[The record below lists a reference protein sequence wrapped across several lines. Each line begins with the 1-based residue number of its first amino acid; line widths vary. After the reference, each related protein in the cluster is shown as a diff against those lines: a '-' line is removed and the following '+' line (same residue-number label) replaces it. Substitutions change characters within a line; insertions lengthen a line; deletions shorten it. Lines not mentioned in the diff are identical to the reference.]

1 MYASHPLKVEEVF
14 LEGLSGL
21 CLLALV
27 DDVWVLLI
35 ATALIV
41 LTAMGLPVPQTH
53 PAEVYTGTTL
63 KTGKTRRSQCQM
75 GCIRLE
81 CVKSA
86 ERWGK

>member
-27 DDVWVLLI
+27 DDVWVLLV

-53 PAEVYTGTTL
+53 PAEVYTHSDADISE
-63 KTGKTRRSQCQM
+63 KT
-75 GCIRLE
+75 I
-81 CVKSA
+81 
-86 ERWGK
+86 

>member
-27 DDVWVLLI
+27 DDVWVLLV

-53 PAEVYTGTTL
+53 PAEVYTHSDADISEKNNMIWMSKWVTYGC
-63 KTGKTRRSQCQM
+63 SQ
-75 GCIRLE
+75 LN
-81 CVKSA
+81 
-86 ERWGK
+86 